1 MKDAALCHDA
11 MLASFPHR
19 IRPAGIRGMA
29 ESSERSPDGGTRT
42 RDRNGLY
49 R

>member
-1 MKDAALCHDA
+1 MKDAALGHDA
-11 MLASFPHR
+11 MLASFPRR

-29 ESSERSPDGGTRT
+29 ESGERSPDGGNRT
-42 RDRNGLY
+42 RNRNGLY